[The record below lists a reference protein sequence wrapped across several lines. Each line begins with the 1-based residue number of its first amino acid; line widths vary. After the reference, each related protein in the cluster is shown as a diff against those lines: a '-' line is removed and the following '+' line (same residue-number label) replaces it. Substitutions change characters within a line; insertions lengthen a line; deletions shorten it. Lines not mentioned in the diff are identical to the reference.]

1 MGCGADSPIPV
12 GFFIMNTGQIVKSR
26 STEKFTTLP
35 NDVIKSKELTLSEK
49 GLLSYLLSLPADWVI
64 YKQNLYNSLPD
75 KEGTI
80 NKVFKGLQDKK
91 YIISV
96 RVHDKGTGKFIGWN
110 HVVYDIP
117 ADINNNRDGQTPT
130 SGFTDIGES
139 GPILKTNV
147 LQKTNNKLNTNRIQ
161 SKPTQDEVISYF
173 LEKGSTELLA
183 KQAYEYY
190 EVADWYD
197 AKGNKV
203 KNWKQK
209 MLSVWINNNNFTKI
223 TKTTNNGKTTSDY
236 YRENYERNLT
246 WANEWDIL
254 EGRQPFSGS
263 EENR

>member
-1 MGCGADSPIPV
+1 
-12 GFFIMNTGQIVKSR
+12 MNTGQIIKSR
-26 STEKFTTLP
+26 TTERFTTLP

-80 NKVFKGLQDKK
+80 DKTFKALQTKG

-96 RVHDKGTGKFIGWN
+96 RVHDKNTGKFMGWN

-117 ADINNNRDGQTPT
+117 AESEKHRDGQTPT
-130 SGFTDIGES
+130 SEFTDIGES
-139 GPILKTNV
+139 SPILKTNV
-147 LQKTNNKLNTNRIQ
+147 LQKTNIIQKTNRIQ
-161 SKPTQDEVISYF
+161 SKPTQQELIDFFIS
-173 LEKGSTELLA
+173 KGSTEEKA

-197 AKGNKV
+197 AKGNRV

-209 MLSVWINNNNFTKI
+209 MLSVWINNNNFTKTT
-223 TKTTNNGKTTSDY
+223 TKQNGKSTSDY
-236 YRENYERNLT
+236 YKEHYDRNLK
-246 WANEWDIL
+246 WANEWDAA
-254 EGRQPFSGS
+254 EGKQPFFTG
-263 EENR
+263 EEN